1 MKKFF
6 AVFLLVAVIGTGAFA
21 QITLGVSGA
30 LHMDSQLSASQ
41 IQDRFAK
48 GEGIFYGPF
57 VEVIFGNLGLGLN
70 ANLSFYT
77 GAGSLAPYGA
87 SIDGIQMLDYDVD
100 LYLSYHLFGGRAFLD
115 PFAEL
120 GFGVMAT
127 TFASETDQAIIPW
140 DGPLLASS
148 YWYGALGL
156 GINLG
161 GIGIFGKFAYN
172 NAIPTPVSAEWKP
185 AYGTGQTD
193 LPGYGYDAV
202 LFPNGYLPKYRV
214 TFGVKLIL

>member
-1 MKKFF
+1 MKKFL
-6 AVFLLVAVIGTGAFA
+6 AVFLLVAVVGTGAFA

-30 LHMDSQLSASQ
+30 LHMDSQLSASD
-41 IQDRFAK
+41 IQARFAK

-77 GAGSLAPYGA
+77 GAGSLSPYMVD
-87 SIDGIQMLDYDVD
+87 ITGIPMVDYDID

-115 PFAEL
+115 PFGEI

-127 TFASETDQAIIPW
+127 TFASEANQAVIPW

-172 NAIPTPVSAEWKP
+172 NLLPTPVSAEWK
-185 AYGTGQTD
+185 AGQGTGETE
-193 LPGYGYDAV
+193 LPGYGYDTV